1 MDDKKQWFREG
12 VENLI
17 RNIKSIDYHR
27 NEFLFAV
34 REAMK
39 EGRGPRDTLTLPER
53 TEWNQFRDDICAE
66 LKAAVRIASEDFN
79 SELLNCRK
87 LAIAL
92 SEGFYQDGSP
102 LIFECIVE
110 LSAFADQLSKGER
123 IFLVPNGISIGDE
136 VVALTSKQQAMV
148 QLMYE
153 HPGEYVSLAEHGY
166 RTRDTE
172 SLPPQVKKIIE
183 SQPGAGT
190 RINPEWFN

>member
-53 TEWNQFRDDICAE
+53 IEWNQFRDDICAE
-66 LKAAVRIASEDFN
+66 LKAAVRIAADDFN

-87 LAIAL
+87 LEIAL
-92 SEGFYQDGSP
+92 SDGFYHDGSP

-110 LSAFADQLSKGER
+110 LSALADQLSKGER
-123 IFLVPNGISIGDE
+123 IFLVPNGISIGGD
-136 VVALTSKQQAMV
+136 VVALKPKQQAMIG
-148 QLMYE
+148 LMYGLS
-153 HPGEYVSLAEHGY
+153 GEYVSLTEHGY
-166 RTRDTE
+166 RTRDIE
-172 SLPPQVKKIIE
+172 SLPPQVQEIIE

-190 RINPEWFN
+190 RIKPEWFN